1 MEIYLVGGAVRD
13 QLLGLSVKERDFVVV
28 GATVQEMIALG
39 YKPVGKDFPVFL
51 HPQTHEEYALA
62 RTERKIS
69 KGYTGFKFYTDTSVT
84 LEDDLRR
91 RDLTINAIAQK
102 TNGEIIDPY
111 NGREDLKNKILRHVS
126 EAFAEDPVRILRVAR
141 FASRFSDFK
150 IHPETLELMRLMV
163 TSGEVNALVP
173 ERVWQEFQRTLELPS
188 PHRFFEVLYNC
199 GALSIIFSEINT
211 HFEKVIEILQKAI
224 KVNEKSI
231 IRFAAFTKCLS
242 LEEIKILCSH
252 YRIPSSYR
260 ELALLVAKFQND
272 FNNILL
278 LEPEGIV
285 NLLEKLDAFRRTVR
299 FVAFLEAN
307 DASNANNQSLQSK
320 KLMNSYNLTA
330 KISPKSLADKGLVGE
345 NIKHELHVLR
355 QKAIAEI

>member
-1 MEIYLVGGAVRD
+1 MEIFLVGGAVRD
-13 QLLGLSVKERDFVVV
+13 QLLGLPIKERDFVVV
-28 GATVQEMIALG
+28 GATVQEMIDLG

-69 KGYTGFKFYTDTSVT
+69 KGYTGFKFYTDISVT

-91 RDLTINAIAQK
+91 RDLTVNAIAQK

-126 EAFAEDPVRILRVAR
+126 EAFTEDPVRILRVAR
-141 FASRFSDFK
+141 FASRFADFK

-163 TSGEVNALVP
+163 NSGEVNALVP
-173 ERVWQEFQRTLELPS
+173 ERVWQELQRTLELPT
-188 PHRFFEVLYNC
+188 PHRFFEVLYDC
-199 GALSIIFSEINT
+199 GALSIIFPEINT
-211 HFEKVIEILQKAI
+211 HFKKTIEMLQRAA

-231 IRFAAFTKCLS
+231 IRFAALTKCLS
-242 LEEIKILCSH
+242 LEEIKILCFRN
-252 YRIPSSYR
+252 RIPSSYR
-260 ELALLVAKFQND
+260 ELALLVVKFQND

-278 LEPEGIV
+278 LDPEGIIT
-285 NLLEKLDAFRRTVR
+285 LLEKLDAFRRTVR
-299 FVAFLEAN
+299 FAAFLEAS

-320 KLMNSYNLTA
+320 KLMHSYNLTA
-330 KISPKSLADKGLVGE
+330 KISPKSLADNGLVGE
-345 NIKHELHVLR
+345 DIKRELHTLR
-355 QKAIAEI
+355 QKTIA